1 MMSRCVMLCSCTV
14 ASPSSSCSMS
24 SRMIDPPW
32 SVRLSRCQSSDGSSS
47 TAPSAAR
54 CVYLERQK
62 PATAHAK
69 CRSTRLWRRRHGT
82 VTRALNGESPEA
94 GWLAGWGSQQRVQ
107 RNALVVKDEP
117 QFIRRCAAPTA
128 CAVGLEHAE
137 QSRAERTVC
146 QLQTHR
152 LPRHTMLTAVRAI
165 DGQVRSVSHWS
176 RAYKKYSTKRAT
188 CVLALSADASRL
200 PKYASRRPESL
211 TASPFSTKS
220 RLSTYLPQCAKLR
233 AVLCCATQCH
243 ACLPAYC
250 RHCRLI
256 IIVHSLRL
264 RLHQVRNA
272 RLCGRRARLVRPLG
286 A

>member
-1 MMSRCVMLCSCTV
+1 
-14 ASPSSSCSMS
+14 
-24 SRMIDPPW
+24 
-32 SVRLSRCQSSDGSSS
+32 
-47 TAPSAAR
+47 
-54 CVYLERQK
+54 
-62 PATAHAK
+62 
-69 CRSTRLWRRRHGT
+69 
-82 VTRALNGESPEA
+82 
-94 GWLAGWGSQQRVQ
+94 
-107 RNALVVKDEP
+107 
-117 QFIRRCAAPTA
+117 
-128 CAVGLEHAE
+128 
-137 QSRAERTVC
+137 
-146 QLQTHR
+146 
-152 LPRHTMLTAVRAI
+152 
-165 DGQVRSVSHWS
+165 
-176 RAYKKYSTKRAT
+176 
-188 CVLALSADASRL
+188 
-200 PKYASRRPESL
+200 L